1 MFNFL
6 QNATKAIGD
15 SKVPFP
21 VFIRLITFHV
31 EQCIRNKVEHFVVI
45 IRSEKIGLRMKYPID
60 FPILKHSFQVFQSQQ
75 KVVRFTTNFPSIP
88 RVVFDH
94 GHNYIFQGITFQI
107 GQWLIDVSELLEE
120 SKYRFCAPL
129 KVRIFWEGHKIWR
142 NLPCKIWRY
151 WVSSNFKWNFFSNF
165 VAFSEYPNFTALRSS
180 WCIRISGR
188 SIRFGQ
194 GIHVFSKVSLNPL
207 LSLKVW
213 LRFWFAHWERGFR
226 QC

>member
-94 GHNYIFQGITFQI
+94 GHNYIFQGRI
-107 GQWLIDVSELLEE
+107 LLL
-120 SKYRFCAPL
+120 SQPMVFLDR
-129 KVRIFWEGHKIWR
+129 
-142 NLPCKIWRY
+142 
-151 WVSSNFKWNFFSNF
+151 FFSKKKHLKSMRISEWRPEPKMLNF
-165 VAFSEYPNFTALRSS
+165 V
-180 WCIRISGR
+180 
-188 SIRFGQ
+188 
-194 GIHVFSKVSLNPL
+194 
-207 LSLKVW
+207 
-213 LRFWFAHWERGFR
+213 
-226 QC
+226 